1 MITGRIPEKRAQ
13 RLRYLIVWRRSPSE
27 AHRLK
32 SNPIVDADVEAAFQW
47 YESEKEGLGYEF
59 LDELRAAYR
68 RIRDGPLKYQVLR
81 SGIRRAMTRRFPYAI
96 YFSVGE
102 P

>member
-1 MITGRIPEKRAQ
+1 VKR
-13 RLRYLIVWRRSPSE
+13 Y
-27 AHRLK
+27 RLK

-59 LDELRAAYR
+59 LDELR
-68 RIRDGPLKYQVLR
+68 RIRNGPLKYQVLS

-96 YFSVGE
+96 YFLVEGTLIVILAVLHAGRDPAVWQRRIE
-102 P
+102 